1 MAAYE
6 TKGTLIRI
14 NPRDPEMPGH
24 VDGIS
29 ISMNGLVALEEINK
43 LMK

>member
-24 VDGIS
+24 VNGIS
-29 ISMNGLVALEEINK
+29 IALGSLAALEAINK
-43 LMK
+43 IM